1 MIKHNVL
8 EAIVNILTEVRGHFI
23 LDGENG
29 QEYVIIAKNKFD
41 ELTYAAAERQ
51 LDLLSAVRSDERTSG
66 SADEVLERIN
76 RDIALYE
83 LQRQEEELE
92 ERVAQLSVEGRN
104 NNLEAKDEAGR
115 IDDLALGGKRVR
127 FEPLR
132 GDLPPDL
139 QE

>member
-1 MIKHNVL
+1 MGNDTVL
-8 EAIVNILTEVRGHFI
+8 EGIVNILREVNGYFT
-23 LDGENG
+23 LDTGDG
-29 QEYVIIAKNKFD
+29 QGYVVIAKDRFD
-41 ELTYAAAERQ
+41 KLTQAAVERQ
-51 LDLLSAVRSDERTSG
+51 LDLLSAVRADERTSG

-83 LQRQEEELE
+83 VQRQEEELE
-92 ERVAQLSVEGRN
+92 DRVAQLSAEETNVS
-104 NNLEAKDEAGR
+104 LQDDEATKR

-132 GDLPPDL
+132 GDLPPEL

>member
-1 MIKHNVL
+1 MINNNAL
-8 EAIVNILTEVRGHFI
+8 DTIVSILSEVRGHFI

-29 QEYVIIAKNKFD
+29 QEYVIIAKRKFD
-41 ELTYAAAERQ
+41 ELTHAAAERQ

-92 ERVAQLSVEGRN
+92 ERVAQLSAEGTN
-104 NNLEAKDEAGR
+104 NNLEAEGGAER